1 MHAAYRDWHAWVI
14 YRDCLCPGS
23 WVCVCVCVCAFQH
36 CCYSIQSLRVEIVLP
51 ELAMWYTNF
60 KYYIFVQSQQQKE
73 KNIVKP
79 PVQLDGDKLFDA
91 IHTSRPVQSSWGT
104 GPLAHPWID
113 PLPCCNTTNY
123 NHYHL
128 LWLLYNREASE
139 DVGEIC
145 PPTDDV
151 SMMVPLPASEVTQA
165 HSVVTFLTAVLSLQS
180 QEAFSI
186 SLDVNN
192 DEVDDQ
198 WILYQ
203 CIISSITESKRSRYA
218 STCCRVSDMFQWE
231 GAVDI
236 HTMWSRDLSAV

>member
-1 MHAAYRDWHAWVI
+1 
-14 YRDCLCPGS
+14 
-23 WVCVCVCVCAFQH
+23 
-36 CCYSIQSLRVEIVLP
+36 
-51 ELAMWYTNF
+51 MWYTNF
-60 KYYIFVQSQQQKE
+60 KYYCIFVQSQQQKE

-79 PVQLDGDKLFDA
+79 PIQLDGKKLFKA
-91 IHTSRPVQSSWGT
+91 MYTSHLAVQPSWEA
-104 GPLAHPWID
+104 GPLPHPWIL
-113 PLPCCNTTNY
+113 PMPCCNTTDY

-145 PPTDDV
+145 PTDDM

-165 HSVVTFLTAVLSLQS
+165 HSIVTFLTAVLLQS

-186 SLDVNN
+186 SPDDNN
-192 DEVDDQ
+192 YEVDEQ

-203 CIISSITESKRSRYA
+203 CIISSITESKWSRYA
-218 STCCRVSDMFQWE
+218 STSCRVSDMFQWE